1 VGSHWHLLS
10 SLLTAAVVAGSAGNA
25 HAYDCARKYC
35 TRMESCG
42 EAYYKFTVCHQ
53 QSLDRDNDGIPC
65 ENVCGGD
72 MATFEARLRHVRGA
86 LTTPEQDDKA
96 QPSALMQGG
105 AADAGE
111 EAGIAGATC
120 GSKRRVQGHALV
132 RGSALLSHPLRRDF
146 ARPGWRWGAVRE
158 PVPFAVRQLGTPRT
172 PPARTVET
180 GEK

>member
-53 QSLDRDNDGIPC
+53 QSLDHDNDGIPC

-72 MATFEARLRHVRGA
+72 MATFEARLRHDRGA

-105 AADAGE
+105 AA

-120 GSKRRVQGHALV
+120 GSKRRCKDM
-132 RGSALLSHPLRRDF
+132 LSCEEARFYLTRCGVTSLDRD
-146 ARPGWRWGAVRE
+146 GDG
-158 PVPFAVRQLGTPRT
+158 VPCESLCHSP
-172 PPARTVET
+172 
-180 GEK
+180 